1 MMTDNAV
8 QPLFTE
14 ELPPGHR
21 SGFVA
26 VVGKPNVGK
35 STLVNA
41 WMGIKL
47 AAVSPKPQTTRN
59 RILGILTQPQAQVL
73 FVDTPGIHLPRT
85 ALGEFMVSQAR
96 QAIPDAD
103 LVLFIA
109 DLTSS
114 PTPADEEVARLVAR
128 AAHIPAILV
137 LNKAD
142 LITGE
147 ERVTREAA
155 YAALGQYD
163 AIVTVSALQGLGL
176 GALLER
182 VIQALPEGP
191 RFYPPDQLSDQ
202 QERSVAAEMIR
213 EQALIHLEQEV
224 PHALAVLVQDF
235 IEQENGHLRIEANL
249 YVERDSQKGIVI
261 GRGGAM
267 LKQIGTAARRELETF
282 FGCPIYLELWVKVR
296 PNWRRDR
303 DMLRQ
308 LGYGMDD

>member
-1 MMTDNAV
+1 MSDSTM

-14 ELPPGHR
+14 ELPPGYR

-26 VVGKPNVGK
+26 IVGKPNVGK

-41 WMGIKL
+41 WMGVRL

-59 RILGILTQPQAQVL
+59 RILGILTRPEAQVI

-103 LVLFIA
+103 LAVMVA
-109 DLTSS
+109 DLSTP

-128 AAHIPAILV
+128 AVQIPAFLV

-142 LITGE
+142 LVTE
-147 ERVTREAA
+147 EEHTAREKA
-155 YAALGQYD
+155 YDALGQFD
-163 AIVTVSALQGLGL
+163 ATFTVSALQGGGLDELLG
-176 GALLER
+176 R
-182 VIQALPEGP
+182 IIQALPEGP

-202 QERSVAAEMIR
+202 QERFVAAEMIR
-213 EQALIHLEQEV
+213 EQALLHLEQEV
-224 PHALAVLVQDF
+224 PHALAVLVDDF
-235 IEQENGHLRIEANL
+235 VEQENGRLHIAANL
-249 YVERDSQKGIVI
+249 FVERDSQKGIVI

-267 LKQIGTAARRELETF
+267 LKAIGTSARQALEAF
-282 FGCPIYLELWVKVR
+282 FGCPVYLEMWVKVR
-296 PNWRRDR
+296 HNWRRDPQ
-303 DMLRQ
+303 MLRQ
-308 LGYGMDD
+308 LGYRMDD